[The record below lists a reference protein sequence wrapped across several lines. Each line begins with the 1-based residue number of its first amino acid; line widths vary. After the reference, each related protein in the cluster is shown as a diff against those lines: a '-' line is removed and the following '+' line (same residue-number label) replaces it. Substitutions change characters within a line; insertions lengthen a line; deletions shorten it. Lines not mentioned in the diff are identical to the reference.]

1 MPKFFFPSTLS
12 SHYHLATEIEGLFNI
27 LYAHILSLWLID
39 SPEALLSHLQPQSP
53 RSSTACAFPPRYG
66 VFKPSLLISFRL
78 TNFFKTLLDLAS
90 TNDEL
95 HVLQVSRA
103 DVEKRP
109 KE

>member
-1 MPKFFFPSTLS
+1 
-12 SHYHLATEIEGLFNI
+12 
-27 LYAHILSLWLID
+27 
-39 SPEALLSHLQPQSP
+39 
-53 RSSTACAFPPRYG
+53 
-66 VFKPSLLISFRL
+66 L
-78 TNFFKTLLDLAS
+78 TNSFKTLLDLAS